1 MQSDPNMASVMS
13 NMTNNNQREN
23 MEEKLR
29 ALKDD
34 PELAPIM
41 QELEEGGPSA
51 MMKYAIRL
59 ASASCLVANAQTQ
72 SCIMFQPSLA
82 VLEICGSR
90 PHECIWP
97 MQLLE

>member
-1 MQSDPNMASVMS
+1 MASMMANMS
-13 NMTNNNQREN
+13 NSNQREN

-51 MMKYAIRL
+51 MMK
-59 ASASCLVANAQTQ
+59 
-72 SCIMFQPSLA
+72 
-82 VLEICGSR
+82 
-90 PHECIWP
+90 
-97 MQLLE
+97 

>member
-1 MQSDPNMASVMS
+1 MMVSFCSWCQAAACQDFTARYSSPKTDVHVQSDPNMASMMANMS
-13 NMTNNNQREN
+13 NSNQREN

-51 MMKYAIRL
+51 MMK
-59 ASASCLVANAQTQ
+59 
-72 SCIMFQPSLA
+72 
-82 VLEICGSR
+82 
-90 PHECIWP
+90 
-97 MQLLE
+97 